1 MTSQPARFC
10 FRLTL
15 FLVPV
20 GLYLLC
26 TVGVGLW
33 AGEFTALRQVALMQA
48 RVTPLLYG
56 RAYRDNFFAYKLI
69 AAQVRKPS
77 VLVLGSS
84 RVMQLRSEF
93 FNRAPS
99 EFYNGGGSIQRTEE
113 IGEFLSLLNEAEL
126 PRVLILGLDQSWFN
140 SKTSSGFSRRRSLEQ
155 LDEEKKLTFARAMNS
170 SRFVFKDIVN
180 SKIPFSALIG
190 HTDPFSNSYAVG
202 MTAIVRGWGFR
213 NDGSYQYGD
222 RALHPGSVAERLAE
236 GFDRLAKDQD
246 HLASGDSVD
255 DTQISAVE
263 AVLQFCSSHGIK
275 VFAFSPPYAPAI
287 VDKMRAEGRHQY
299 LPLLSRRLTELFG
312 KYGSVYVDAFD
323 PRSVGATDGD
333 MWDAYHASE
342 FIMLSIYRQLLARD
356 PSTLALYSDIEVLDQ
371 LISKHLNPFL
381 VFAGDNATL
390 QSSKPD

>member
-10 FRLTL
+10 LRLTL
-15 FLVPV
+15 FMVPV

-33 AGEFTALRQVALMQA
+33 AGEFTALRQVAMMQA
-48 RVTPLLYG
+48 SVTPLLYG
-56 RAYRDNFFAYKLI
+56 RAYRDNYFAYKLI
-69 AAQVRKPS
+69 ASQVRKPT

-84 RVMQLRSEF
+84 RVMQLRSGF
-93 FNRAPS
+93 FNRAPR
-99 EFYNGGGSIQRTEE
+99 EFYNGGGSIQKTEE
-113 IGEFLSLLNEAEL
+113 ITEFLSHLNETEL
-126 PRVLILGLDQSWFN
+126 PKILILGLDQPWFN

-170 SRFVFKDIVN
+170 TRFVFKDILS
-180 SKIPFSALIG
+180 SKIPFSALIV
-190 HTDPFSNSYAVG
+190 HTDPFSNTYAIG
-202 MTAIVRGWGFR
+202 MNAIVRGWGFR

-236 GFDRLAKDQD
+236 GFDHLAKDQD
-246 HLASGDSVD
+246 HLARGDTVD

-263 AVLQFCSSHGIK
+263 AVLQLCRAHGIK

-299 LPLLSRRLTELFG
+299 LPLLSQRLTELFR
-312 KYGSVYVDAFD
+312 KYDSVYIDAFD
-323 PRSVGATDGD
+323 PRSVGATDDD

-342 FIMLSIYRQLLARD
+342 FIMLSIYRQLFARD
-356 PSTLALYSDIEVLDQ
+356 TSTLALYSDVEFLDQ
-371 LISKHLNPFL
+371 LISKHRNPFL
-381 VFAGDNATL
+381 VFAGDSATL
-390 QSSKPD
+390 QSSNRN